1 MRQIT
6 CTIMGQAASCVK
18 SDAMRQI
25 KNNAVRQSARQSLRR
40 SVHHLLRSS
49 TIAAAILLLLG
60 LSACGQ
66 SEDHNSWNGLEQT
79 GSMDLQYAQEF
90 RVDYYEGG
98 CDLITIENSRYL
110 LVPEGADIP
119 EGISSD
125 VTILQQPLDHIYTAA
140 SSSMDLFLQA
150 GAIDQV
156 TMTSTSAENW
166 AIPEIHDKVLSDDI
180 LYVGKYNAPDY
191 EVVLDE
197 GCDLVIENMMITH
210 SPEVKEMLEQLGIP
224 VLVERSSYED
234 SPLGR
239 VEWIKLYGL
248 LTGHLD
254 TAEEFFQESVQQVQ
268 SVEQE
273 TAEQEEAERP
283 TVAFFY
289 CTSSGYVN
297 VRTPDDYIARM
308 IELASG
314 AYAFTTE
321 ELGEQGNRT
330 TINMDPEQ
338 FYATARDADI
348 LIYNSTIEG
357 EVDSLAALLAQNP
370 LLKDCK
376 AVAEGNVW
384 CTGRNMYQQISGTAD
399 MIADLYTVI
408 TGDDDTQLQYL
419 YRLQ

>member
-1 MRQIT
+1 
-6 CTIMGQAASCVK
+6 
-18 SDAMRQI
+18 
-25 KNNAVRQSARQSLRR
+25 
-40 SVHHLLRSS
+40 
-49 TIAAAILLLLG
+49 
-60 LSACGQ
+60 
-66 SEDHNSWNGLEQT
+66 
-79 GSMDLQYAQEF
+79 
-90 RVDYYEGG
+90 
-98 CDLITIENSRYL
+98 
-110 LVPEGADIP
+110 
-119 EGISSD
+119 
-125 VTILQQPLDHIYTAA
+125 
-140 SSSMDLFLQA
+140 
-150 GAIDQV
+150 
-156 TMTSTSAENW
+156 
-166 AIPEIHDKVLSDDI
+166 
-180 LYVGKYNAPDY
+180 
-191 EVVLDE
+191 
-197 GCDLVIENMMITH
+197 
-210 SPEVKEMLEQLGIP
+210 MLEQLGIP